1 MEVSADSH
9 FGNNYCRITL
19 KPTTDDQKRLKTNVL
34 TDEIA
39 KFIQK
44 QSYRQPPLVN
54 AMNDAEQRMKEI
66 MDAPQLS
73 AVEKANYILIN

>member
-1 MEVSADSH
+1 MLD
-9 FGNNYCRITL
+9 L
-19 KPTTDDQKRLKTNVL
+19 KTTTDDQDRLKTNVL
-34 TDEIA
+34 SGEIA

-54 AMNDAEQRMKEI
+54 VMCDAEQRMKEI